1 MKNMRRIGAS
11 ILVVAVLLTVSA
23 FAATEEFSGQLP
35 AKHGDTE
42 VSTIARKNG
51 AAVKPYFEILIDQ
64 LGGNGSSVRAWTEVN
79 ATGLNV
85 SSPYNEVDKVVYT
98 KINYSS
104 GAAPAKGLDVTLN
117 LDNPIYTTT
126 AVSVGGE
133 WTPN

>member
-85 SSPYNEVDKVVYT
+85 SSPYNEVDKDVYT
-98 KINYSS
+98 KIN
-104 GAAPAKGLDVTLN
+104 
-117 LDNPIYTTT
+117 
-126 AVSVGGE
+126 
-133 WTPN
+133 